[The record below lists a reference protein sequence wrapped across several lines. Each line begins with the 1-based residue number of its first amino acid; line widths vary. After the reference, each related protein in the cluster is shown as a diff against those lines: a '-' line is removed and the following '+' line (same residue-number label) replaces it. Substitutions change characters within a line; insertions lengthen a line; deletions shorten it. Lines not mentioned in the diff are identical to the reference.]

1 MAPFFINRHLFDL
14 SPLGC
19 DDCLSGII
27 RHDASGHGEVCYWSF
42 LEGGFSKK
50 CHVGSGIEG
59 GGNSVKVPAGDVGKS
74 RMRLS

>member
-14 SPLGC
+14 SPLRC

-27 RHDASGHGEVCYWSF
+27 RHDAPGHGEVRHWSF
-42 LEGGFSKK
+42 LEGGFSKNG
-50 CHVGSGIEG
+50 VLDLGLRV

>member
-27 RHDASGHGEVCYWSF
+27 RHDASGQREVCYWSF
-42 LEGGFSKK
+42 LEGGFSKNG
-50 CHVGSGIEG
+50 VLALGLRV
-59 GGNSVKVPAGDVGKS
+59 GGNSVKVPAGDVGRS